1 MNPQLDIT
9 DQRMLDAIDRLIQLN
24 KIRFK
29 KEACE
34 AIGVEPQRLW
44 KISSGKQHFTAE
56 NIRKM
61 ALEFNVNLNYLFGFE
76 ERFFAKK
83 GVNKNVNRE
92 HNDCPKSA

>member
-1 MNPQLDIT
+1 MNPQLDVT

-24 KIRFK
+24 KIRYK

-61 ALEFNVNLNYLFGFE
+61 AEEYNVNLNYLFGFE

-83 GVNKNVNRE
+83 GVNKKVNKATENRRQ
-92 HNDCPKSA
+92 SA